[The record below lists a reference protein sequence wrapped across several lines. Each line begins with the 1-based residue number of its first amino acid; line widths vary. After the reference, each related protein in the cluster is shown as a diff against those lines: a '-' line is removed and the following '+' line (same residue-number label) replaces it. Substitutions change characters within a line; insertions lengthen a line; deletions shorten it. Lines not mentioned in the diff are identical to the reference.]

1 MPPNQ
6 NQFPAPQNS
15 GDPEHDPYAFFMEPQ
30 KPSKGSLF
38 GGGSNKLFIIAGA
51 VVALLVI
58 VVVIVMASSANK
70 GKTDELLA
78 VVQAQQEVIRVA
90 TDGTKNAHSTTL
102 KNFANTT
109 AVSLSSDQHQLLAL
123 MLKQGRKVS
132 PKELDLGKNS
142 QTDKALSTAQ
152 AANTYDTTF
161 ATTMDAEIEDYQN
174 KLDAAQKV
182 ASSSAGITLL
192 KKEVANA
199 AQLSKELS
207 GDLPT
212 ATP

>member
-109 AVSLSSDQHQLLAL
+109 AVSSDDNPASPFRNVHGVRCSAAGRLLHSNGQVQNPQLSGQTFCY
-123 MLKQGRKVS
+123 
-132 PKELDLGKNS
+132 PLGGPQAPLCTPPLPC
-142 QTDKALSTAQ
+142 QTDIRARHRAYSKYSLQ
-152 AANTYDTTF
+152 LFYDP
-161 ATTMDAEIEDYQN
+161 
-174 KLDAAQKV
+174 
-182 ASSSAGITLL
+182 S
-192 KKEVANA
+192 
-199 AQLSKELS
+199 
-207 GDLPT
+207 
-212 ATP
+212 